1 MTYFQPLSGLTLI
14 VQNTPPDTTDV
25 ITYVPSVLNDIT
37 AAIDQLESADSAGS
51 FMQTQWRMAA
61 ANMLGIGAV
70 VGGWA

>member
-37 AAIDQLESADSAGS
+37 AAIDQLESADSASS

-61 ANMLGIGAV
+61 ANMLGIGAG

>member
-37 AAIDQLESADSAGS
+37 AAIDQLESADSASS